1 VGEKNIFI
9 SIYESNS
16 VDNTQQLLAA
26 FDSELAKRHIR
37 HRILS
42 EKTHR
47 YWSNSWER
55 IEFLQG
61 IRNRALEPIA
71 STNEAVRLSDC
82 EKWKDGRV
90 VFLNDIVFEWQ
101 DVVKL
106 LDARTDDGHIFDLI
120 CGMDFDNGSSL
131 FLEDRSP

>member
-1 VGEKNIFI
+1 
-9 SIYESNS
+9 
-16 VDNTQQLLAA
+16 
-26 FDSELAKRHIR
+26 
-37 HRILS
+37 
-42 EKTHR
+42 
-47 YWSNSWER
+47 
-55 IEFLQG
+55 
-61 IRNRALEPIA
+61 LEPIA
-71 STNEAVRLSDC
+71 STDEADRLADY

-131 FLEDRSP
+131 YLEDRSP